1 MDKIKI
7 GYRVK
12 KLMHKQML
20 DLSAKERWTLAGLSV
35 VAMEY
40 YLKLRGYEI
49 KEGE

>member
-1 MDKIKI
+1 MDKVKI

-12 KLMHKQML
+12 KLTHKQML
-20 DLSAKERWTLAGLSV
+20 ELAQKERWSLAELSV

-49 KEGE
+49 KEGA